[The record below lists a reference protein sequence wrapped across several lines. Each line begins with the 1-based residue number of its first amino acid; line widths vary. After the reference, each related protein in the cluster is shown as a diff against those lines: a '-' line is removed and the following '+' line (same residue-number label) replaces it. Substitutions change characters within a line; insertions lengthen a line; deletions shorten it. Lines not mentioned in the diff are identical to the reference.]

1 MTLEGPH
8 GGTDNVSLGH
18 YAEFRERHGEL
29 IDHVAKVVDKSFD
42 LNKQVS
48 SFHER
53 HILICLGTIGLS
65 VTALTSFMPK
75 IPAATFPR
83 HTFVWYIVPA
93 WILLFVSI
101 TYSRSV
107 MANIVISN
115 AAILEEWKVAAE
127 TYNIKQMWLCLIKL
141 SSTAQGTV
149 KTGDK
154 ERSASSMFSELADRV
169 NKCVP
174 EVDHTKINAAT
185 EKRLKRIKTQST
197 IAVVAMQIG
206 MILLCISAIKLFL
219 SL

>member
-1 MTLEGPH
+1 MTLEGPQ
-8 GGTDNVSLGH
+8 GSTDDVSLGH
-18 YAEFRERHGEL
+18 YAEFRERQGEY

-42 LNKQVS
+42 LNKQIS

-53 HILICLGTIGLS
+53 LILICLGTIGLT

-75 IPAATFPR
+75 IPVVTFPR

-93 WILLFVSI
+93 WILLFISM

-107 MANIVISN
+107 MAILVIAN
-115 AAILEEWKVAAE
+115 AALLEEWKVAAE
-127 TYNIKQMWLCLIKL
+127 SYNIKQMWLCLVKL

-154 ERSASSMFSELADRV
+154 ERSASSMFAEFADRV

-174 EVDHTKINAAT
+174 ELDHNKIDLAAG
-185 EKRLKRIKTQST
+185 KRVNRIKTQSV
-197 IAVVAMQIG
+197 IATVSMQIG
-206 MILLCISAIKLFL
+206 MILLCISAVKLFL